1 MTNREASLRSYLLGD
16 MPDAEREALEREYF
30 ANPLLFEQL
39 VEAENELVDAY
50 ARGLLQPE
58 TRVLFERHYLAH
70 PSRRERA
77 GFAGA
82 LAAALEGREEPPP
95 AAIVR
100 DEPSWRRLLAGFRG
114 PKLAWALSAS
124 LLLVGAAAAAWL
136 FTGRGGLPQELAEAG
151 VERATPKQTVG
162 ESPRQAGDSGQG
174 AGGPAPEPDAT
185 PAGRKAVQP
194 SPTPVSKAAPV
205 VATLL
210 LTAGG
215 TRGAESGP
223 PATLLLTARTEQVS
237 LRLNLSETDYR
248 SYGGVL
254 RRAGGGEVFSWRR
267 VTARAAKSGGSV
279 SLFIPAR
286 RLTEGD
292 YILTL
297 RGTRDTGE
305 AEDVSVSLFRVQ
317 RR

>member
-1 MTNREASLRSYLLGD
+1 MTNREPSLRSYLLGD

-30 ANPLLFEQL
+30 ADPLLFEQL

-50 ARGLLQPE
+50 ARGLLRPE
-58 TRVLFERHYLAH
+58 TRSLFERHYLAH
-70 PSRRERA
+70 PSRRGRA

-82 LAAALEGREEPPP
+82 LGTALAGREARPGAAA
-95 AAIVR
+95 VR
-100 DEPSWRRLLAGFRG
+100 NEPSWRRLLAGFRG
-114 PKLAWALSAS
+114 PKLAWALSVF
-124 LLLVGAAAAAWL
+124 LLLVGAAAAWL
-136 FTGRGGLPQELAEAG
+136 YTGRGELSPRELAEAG
-151 VERATPKQTVG
+151 VERATPEETVR
-162 ESPRQAGDSGQG
+162 ESQRQAGDSGQG
-174 AGGPAPEPDAT
+174 PGGPASEPDAT

-279 SLFIPAR
+279 SLVIPAR

-305 AEDVSVSLFRVQ
+305 AEDVSVSLFRVE